1 MLWLHHSASVLLCDV
16 STRTLGAVY
25 DDDVSLTSCLQL
37 LQQTGVDIGNV
48 ACSKCLQ
55 YHSLHRGLEE
65 RAHLGEGEGE
75 FSYMSHSQ
83 GLSTEEGEP
92 KSAAIFPF
100 TLTPSHPHSGSS
112 HPRKYPQNAHV
123 LVHLCVYIKLL
134 DSLRAMDSIPIHWRK
149 GRARKGRVRKGRG
162 RKGRGRK
169 GRGRKGRGKK
179 GRGRKGRARKERGR
193 KGRPRKGRARKGRR
207 GKKGRGGQC

>member
-25 DDDVSLTSCLQL
+25 DDDVSLTSCLEL

-100 TLTPSHPHSGSS
+100 TLTPSHPHTLTVAAVIPGNILRMPTFWFISVCTSSFSILSGRWTASQS
-112 HPRKYPQNAHV
+112 TG
-123 LVHLCVYIKLL
+123 
-134 DSLRAMDSIPIHWRK
+134 
-149 GRARKGRVRKGRG
+149 GREGQ
-162 RKGRGRK
+162 
-169 GRGRKGRGKK
+169 
-179 GRGRKGRARKERGR
+179 
-193 KGRPRKGRARKGRR
+193 
-207 GKKGRGGQC
+207 GRGG